1 MPYKQV
7 RTNMKKLLI
16 YIPAATAASCILPAC
31 ATVGKL
37 LPGGEEQAAEMGDSI
52 LTHAPAL
59 AEQGGMITTL
69 MTGNPELGGA
79 VTALRTGAAGL
90 FAAKKIKEKKAAKA
104 AATSEE
110 TAA

>member
-1 MPYKQV
+1 
-7 RTNMKKLLI
+7 MKKLLI

-59 AEQGGMITTL
+59 AEHGGMSTTL

-79 VTALRTGAAGL
+79 VTALLAGAAGL
-90 FAAKKIKEKKAAKA
+90 FAHKKVKEKKAAKA
-104 AATSEE
+104 AASEE